1 MRAMPRLLVSLAVAL
16 AILSTTARAED
27 AKPAPAAAEGG
38 ELYAVFVTSR
48 GKIGVKL
55 LPAEAPNAVQSFVQ
69 LAKGQK
75 AWTDPK
81 TRKDV
86 KERLYDGTLFHRV
99 IPGFMIQGGDPLTRG
114 EPVGRNY
121 AGFGTGGPGF
131 RLDDELKPGTTPF
144 ATPCQLAMANMG
156 PNTNGSQF
164 FITEVPTPHLNPRA
178 CAESRSGI
186 CGYVHLGAGVC
197 GCERV
202 AEIARA
208 GNGQTRLEK
217 VEITSKAPSCR

>member
-1 MRAMPRLLVSLAVAL
+1 MLRTLLSAAAALSLA
-16 AILSTTARAED
+16 TTPSSARAEG
-27 AKPAPAAAEGG
+27 AKPKVAASSGD
-38 ELYAVFVTSR
+38 LYAVFVTSR

-55 LPAEAPNAVQSFVQ
+55 LPGDAPNAVKNFVE
-69 LAKGQK
+69 LAKGEK
-75 AWTDPK
+75 PWTDPK
-81 TRKDV
+81 SKQQVRT
-86 KERLYDGTLFHRV
+86 RLYDGTLFHRV

-114 EPVGRNY
+114 EPVGKNY

-131 RLDDELKPGTTPF
+131 RFDDEIRPGTAPF
-144 ATPCQLAMANMG
+144 AVACQLAMANMG

-178 CAESRSGI
+178 CGESRSGV
-186 CGYVHLGAGVC
+186 CGYVRFGQGVC

-208 GNGQTRLEK
+208 GNGQTKLEK
-217 VEITSKAPSCR
+217 VEITSRAPSCR